1 MRRLI
6 PGIVTN
12 ACLIV
17 ARSGRTVPPTV
28 PTFGPALASDLGDFI
43 GVLAFLHVHQLALTR
58 ADEAALL
65 RPHPTR
71 PFCLDLRAES
81 QEAVDQRFRPHGT
94 AGDED
99 VRRDERVGPLDD
111 RVGVVVRTAADRA
124 LAHRDD
130 PFRFRHLL
138 VKPADRGPELE
149 RNRAVQEEHVALP
162 RRRAVDDPEPLDIVA
177 RIGGRG
183 HLDRAAHDAEVQRPR
198 GVPFRPV
205 EEFADEARLEPFE
218 DGAARSAFH
227 RGVDVLLDPLDEI
240 LRTEADDVRLFRALD
255 HLFRTPELWP
265 ETRSR
270 MARISGS
277 LLTLPSQGCIPDSL
291 RATVRARSSME
302 RTPPVGLKLRHA
314 SHRDARFESA
324 PGGPPRVRRKH
335 DAGIQETARIERLLD
350 PSHHTVDF
358 GAPDPGQR
366 LRADPS
372 DSVFTGRSALKPV
385 EQRAIELFSPGPHP
399 LEVWWIRRI
408 AERAIVRVPVSDVAV
423 DPRDGPVTPR
433 EVDQEFHEF
442 RHPVARDDRVF
453 HEAPRFARTRTLN
466 DRRENG
472 SANSPERR
480 LTNRIERDLGGPT
493 QRIG

>member
-17 ARSGRTVPPTV
+17 ARSARTVPPTV

-71 PFCLDLRAES
+71 PFCLDLRAEF

-124 LAHRDD
+124 LPHRDD

-138 VKPADRGPELE
+138 VKPADRRAELE

-205 EEFADEARLEPFE
+205 EELSDDTRLEPLE
-218 DGAARSAFH
+218 DGPAGPALD

-240 LRTEADDVRLFRALD
+240 LRAEADDVRLLRTLD
-255 HLFRTPELWP
+255 HSIWTPGVRP
-265 ETRSR
+265 PIRSR
-270 MARISGS
+270 NARISGS
-277 LLTLPSQGCIPDSL
+277 LLTLPSRLCIPDTI
-291 RATVRARSSME
+291 RATARGRSPMK
-302 RTPPVGLKLRHA
+302 RTP
-314 SHRDARFESA
+314 
-324 PGGPPRVRRKH
+324 
-335 DAGIQETARIERLLD
+335 
-350 PSHHTVDF
+350 
-358 GAPDPGQR
+358 
-366 LRADPS
+366 
-372 DSVFTGRSALKPV
+372 RSA
-385 EQRAIELFSPGPHP
+385 
-399 LEVWWIRRI
+399 
-408 AERAIVRVPVSDVAV
+408 
-423 DPRDGPVTPR
+423 
-433 EVDQEFHEF
+433 
-442 RHPVARDDRVF
+442 
-453 HEAPRFARTRTLN
+453 
-466 DRRENG
+466 
-472 SANSPERR
+472 
-480 LTNRIERDLGGPT
+480 
-493 QRIG
+493 